1 MSLGPTSCS
10 SLTASQVP
18 APAQEEAVGNGQDS
32 CSEEGKGRGA
42 SGPLLCI
49 SGLHMGHSLGQVVRT
64 REPEDKQSCAL
75 VRRMDPSREEAEV
88 KTGLMLP
95 LGPRN
100 QLALACVGGPLGSRS
115 QALGREISL
124 RLRMLSGAV
133 LSTTPCLHV
142 VALGLPLGP
151 LAIPLYK
158 LL

>member
-1 MSLGPTSCS
+1 MGRTAAVRRGRDEEHLDPSSASLAYTWV
-10 SLTASQVP
+10 T
-18 APAQEEAVGNGQDS
+18 
-32 CSEEGKGRGA
+32 
-42 SGPLLCI
+42 
-49 SGLHMGHSLGQVVRT
+49 LGQVVRT

-88 KTGLMLP
+88 KTGLRLEKAMLP

-124 RLRMLSGAV
+124 RLRMLSGATV

-142 VALGLPLGP
+142 VVLGLPLGP